1 MKTLVINDVEE
12 KLLHNYMK
20 EHEAELS
27 DLIKDADDESDKA
40 ELRDELNTVRNI
52 RTKLE
57 QGA

>member
-12 KLLHNYMK
+12 KLLHNYMI